1 MKTQWSLLP
10 SLVLGACL
18 ATSAHAQLVRISA
31 GDFTPE
37 ASVITFDGGNM
48 FNPTYDVVT
57 ATLGTVTVSFGSNF
71 AGQSLIG
78 GFPATLSGNPSGPL
92 TLLNDA
98 NVFITNDGSNPSS
111 PVLSGSP
118 TFNGPISVLFSK
130 PVAAVGLDGGYFDA
144 IGGTSIEAFGANGA
158 SLGIVKNAQLG
169 IEFFGLADASGDN
182 VIAGISF
189 YITGDEPA
197 GFAIDNLTFGSAGE
211 LTNPPDNGG
220 MTPIPEPSTYA
231 AFASLGLILLA
242 VRRMRRQANSSN

>member
-1 MKTQWSLLP
+1 MKTQWRLLP

-18 ATSAHAQLVRISA
+18 ATSAHAQLVRIAA

-37 ASVITFDGGNM
+37 ASVLTFDSAAT
-48 FNPTYDVVT
+48 NPVYDVVT

-71 AGQSLIG
+71 AGQSIIG
-78 GFPATLSGNPSGPL
+78 GFPATLTGSPTGPL
-92 TLLNDA
+92 TLLNDGSVFVTGDGA
-98 NVFITNDGSNPSS
+98 NPTS

-118 TFNGPISVLFSK
+118 TFNGPISVHFSK

-144 IGGTSIEAFGANGA
+144 IGGTSIEAFSADGT
-158 SLGIVKNAQLG
+158 SLGIVKNTQLG

-182 VIAGISF
+182 VISGISF

-197 GFAIDNLTFGSAGE
+197 GFAIDNLTFGSARE
-211 LTNPPDNGG
+211 LTNPPGG

-231 AFASLGLILLA
+231 AFASVGLILLI
-242 VRRMRRQANSSN
+242 VRRFHRRSTASA